1 MQNTIAQ
8 SPNAHET
15 VMLFELLE
23 RADALFANAHS
34 PEELD
39 ATKDKIVQEI
49 ECRCYARR
57 LELAPLEI
65 DETAAERAEKARHQ
79 DA

>member
-1 MQNTIAQ
+1 MQKTIAQ

-23 RADALFANAHS
+23 RADALFTNAHS

-39 ATKDKIVQEI
+39 AIKDKIIQEI

-57 LELAPLEI
+57 LELAPLKI
-65 DETAAERAEKARHQ
+65 DETAAEHIEEACHQ